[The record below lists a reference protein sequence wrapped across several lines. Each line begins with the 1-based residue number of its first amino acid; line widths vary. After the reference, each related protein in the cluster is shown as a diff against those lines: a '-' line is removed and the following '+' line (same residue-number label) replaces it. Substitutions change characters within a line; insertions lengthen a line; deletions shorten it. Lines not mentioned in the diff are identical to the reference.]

1 MEVIYHVYKADRRI
15 EGNPPHHRLYRRPD
29 ARILEAADRLIK
41 DDLMN
46 VILIGNVDE
55 VKAAAEKGG
64 FDIAK
69 AEIIDSATYAGMDE
83 MVQKMVELRKGKM
96 SEEDCRKALAKGNYF
111 GTMLVKMGKADAL
124 LGGATYSTADTV
136 RPALQLVK
144 TKKGAHLVSSSFI
157 LFRKDKDGNDEK
169 YCMGDCAINIDY
181 QDTVDKA
188 TGEVTFT
195 AAQKLAEVAVESA
208 RTAEFFGID
217 PKVALLSFSTKGSGK
232 GGTVQLSHDATIE
245 AQKLAPELAI
255 DGEMQFDAAVSPVV
269 GQLKFPGSK
278 VAGYANTFIFPCIE
292 AGNIGYKIAQR
303 LGGFEAY
310 GPILQGLNAPINDLS
325 RGCNADE
332 VYKMAIITAG
342 MA

>member
-1 MEVIYHVYKADRRI
+1 MFTKLLAALKATRRTI
-15 EGNPPHHRLYRRPD
+15 VFTEGPD
-29 ARILEAADRLIK
+29 ARILEAASRLMK
-41 DDLMN
+41 EDLMD

-55 VKAAAEKGG
+55 VKAAAEKGN
-64 FDIAK
+64 FCICK
-69 AEIIDSATYAGMDE
+69 AQIIDPATYEGMDE
-83 MVQKMVELRKGKM
+83 MVAKMVELRKGKM
-96 SEEDCRKALAKGNYF
+96 TEEECRAALAKGNYF

-136 RPALQLVK
+136 RPALQLIK

-157 LFRKDKDGNDEK
+157 LYREGKDGPEK

-181 QDTVDKA
+181 PDTVDKA
-188 TGEVTFT
+188 TGEVTFSG
-195 AAQKLAEVAVESA
+195 AQKLAEVAVESA
-208 RTAEFFGID
+208 RTASFFGID
-217 PKVALLSFSTKGSGK
+217 PKVAMLSFSTKGSGK
-232 GGTVQLSHDATIE
+232 GGTVKLSHDATAIAKE
-245 AQKLAPELAI
+245 LAPELAI

-269 GQLKFPGSK
+269 GQLKFPGSS